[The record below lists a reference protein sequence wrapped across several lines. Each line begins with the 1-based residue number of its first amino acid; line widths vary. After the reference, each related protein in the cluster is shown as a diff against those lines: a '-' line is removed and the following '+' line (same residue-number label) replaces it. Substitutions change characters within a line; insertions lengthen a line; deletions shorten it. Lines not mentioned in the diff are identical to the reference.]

1 MIGEA
6 SSCCFLS
13 CAEVKRFPHLY
24 CYYYLFVVVDSCTTT
39 TTKKKEGSRQQIIY
53 ESRYHT
59 RIIVCSITQT
69 KLWRVFFSHFH
80 KRRFQAFRCRAHSLS
95 SSLVC
100 TYVLVFL
107 FGVCFSLRRP
117 DDTKKKKVSWS
128 IWKLLL
134 ANTWTGVMGESAACA
149 LFSLS
154 LRFMPRVSPFDPS
167 AYSNTQL
174 SRLNPP

>member
-117 DDTKKKKVSWS
+117 DDTKKEKKWVGAFENSC
-128 IWKLLL
+128 LL
-134 ANTWTGVMGESAACA
+134 THEQVWWEKVRRA
-149 LFSLS
+149 LFFLF
-154 LRFMPRVSPFDPS
+154 LFVLCLGSPPS
-167 AYSNTQL
+167 IRQL
-174 SRLNPP
+174 IQTHS